1 MARLALGADIPA
13 AAAFHLQQALEK
25 GLKSLIIEKGRRV
38 AKIHDLEVLA
48 DQAADPLLPFSPDEL
63 SAMSLWAMSGRY
75 PDDYGSPPDNAELE
89 QIAARI
95 NEWLEA
101 ID

>member
-1 MARLALGADIPA
+1 MARLALGADIPS

-48 DQAADPLLPFSPDEL
+48 DQAADPLLPFSTDEL

-75 PDDYGSPPDNAELE
+75 PDDYGSPPDNAELVVLSQKVTSSCE
-89 QIAARI
+89 
-95 NEWLEA
+95 
-101 ID
+101 D